1 MQTRQTLA
9 RLRPDEKAVVRD
21 LQVDGDMR
29 RRLQDIGMVD
39 GTTVECVQRS
49 PLGDPSAYWIRGAVI
64 ALRREDASAVQ
75 VERLR

>member
-9 RLRPDEKAVVRD
+9 RLRPGEKAVVRD